1 MLQPVIG
8 TNRPQ
13 YYYTRI
19 VKKEELINGY
29 RVFFVNKQANIG
41 LIQAITSLNRL
52 LAAVFDDWRNTLF

>member
-19 VKKEELINGY
+19 AKKRRTDKWLQGL
-29 RVFFVNKQANIG
+29 FVNKQANIG
-41 LIQAITSLNRL
+41 LIQAIIGSNRL